1 VTKNHFVRTLELGV
15 NCFAEENRPTC
26 HCTMYFINVYKGK
39 ERCTLTGRVLR
50 AKLLKKMPGGGR
62 DVMGFSAQNYSF

>member
-1 VTKNHFVRTLELGV
+1 
-15 NCFAEENRPTC
+15 
-26 HCTMYFINVYKGK
+26 MYFINVYKGK

-62 DVMGFSAQNYSF
+62 DIMGFSAQNYSF